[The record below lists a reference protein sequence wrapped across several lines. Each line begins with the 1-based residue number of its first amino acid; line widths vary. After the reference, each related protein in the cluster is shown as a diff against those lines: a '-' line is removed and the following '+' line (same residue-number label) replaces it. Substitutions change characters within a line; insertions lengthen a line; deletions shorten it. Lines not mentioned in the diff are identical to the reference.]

1 MQRRSFT
8 LSGGTISTAV
18 ICVIL
23 AVICIF
29 SVKKYRKK
37 LTSGCCGAGGEGTV
51 KRRRVSDRN
60 KAHYPYT
67 KILKIDGMSCGN
79 CANRV
84 ENALN
89 ALDGVWASVDLG
101 RQEAFV
107 RMKQPVEP
115 ELLKDTV
122 RKQGY
127 TVIQITD

>member
-1 MQRRSFT
+1 M
-8 LSGGTISTAV
+8 SGGTISTAV

-51 KRRRVSDRN
+51 KKRRVSDRN

-89 ALDGVWASVDLG
+89 ALDGVWVSVDLG
-101 RQEAFV
+101 SQEALV
-107 RMKQPVEP
+107 RMKQPMDP
-115 ELLKDTV
+115 ELLKNAV

-127 TVIQITD
+127 TVIRIAD

>member
-1 MQRRSFT
+1 M
-8 LSGGTISTAV
+8 SGGTISTAV

-51 KRRRVSDRN
+51 KKRRVSDRN

-101 RQEAFV
+101 SQEALV
-107 RMKQPVEP
+107 RMKQPMDP
-115 ELLKDTV
+115 GLLKNAV

-127 TVIQITD
+127 TVIRITD

>member
-1 MQRRSFT
+1 M
-8 LSGGTISTAV
+8 SGGTISTAV

-51 KRRRVSDRN
+51 KKRRVSDRN

-101 RQEAFV
+101 SQEALV
-107 RMKQPVEP
+107 RMKQSTDP
-115 ELLKDTV
+115 ELLKNAV

-127 TVIQITD
+127 TVIRITD